1 MKQTDDQSKWIE
13 VLADFLKRTP
23 AVEAVRLNEEQRSL
37 EIATLGEVDLQALRD
52 QLAETLNQVSQQ
64 ATGGGSDRD

>member
-52 QLAETLNQVSQQ
+52 QLAETLNQADS
-64 ATGGGSDRD
+64 ASDAKT